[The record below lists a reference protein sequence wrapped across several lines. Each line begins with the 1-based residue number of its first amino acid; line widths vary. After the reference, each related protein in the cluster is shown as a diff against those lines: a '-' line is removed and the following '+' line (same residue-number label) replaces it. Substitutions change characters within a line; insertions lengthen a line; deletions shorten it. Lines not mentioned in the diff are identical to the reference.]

1 MRGRDKWEDRRS
13 GLHSKPE
20 RMSVQFVSRVW
31 FFAKPWTAAHQ
42 ASLSITHLRSPPKP
56 MFIKLVMLSNH
67 LFLCRQLLLLPSM
80 FPTIRVFT
88 NESALRIR
96 WPKYWSFS
104 ISISLSNEY
113 SGVISFR
120 MDCSI
125 SLQSK
130 GLSRVFSNIT
140 VQKHQLFLLIFFI
153 VQLS

>member
-42 ASLSITHLRSPPKP
+42 ASLSITNLRSPPKP

-67 LFLCRQLLLLPSM
+67 LFLCRLLLLLPSM

-104 ISISLSNEY
+104 LNIILSNKH
-113 SGVISFR
+113 SGLISFR
-120 MDCSI
+120 MDWLDLLAVQGTLKSLLQHHSSKASI
-125 SLQSK
+125 VCHSA
-130 GLSRVFSNIT
+130 
-140 VQKHQLFLLIFFI
+140 FL
-153 VQLS
+153 